1 MTTPNGTTARDFA
14 ARRRASQEA
23 ITADFLKF
31 IDEESLRE
39 AAQALDAARHEA
51 NHGTPTA
58 DTLMRVAEA
67 TIAASRILDAAAK
80 ACAAQAVDA
89 GNPLRDAARRLRI
102 GNATITQGD
111 DTVVSTPNDA
121 WWRQKASDN
130 DHDGLATDNIPVPET
145 PDLPQEQPSEAPGP
159 QERGEQGEQRDEHQE
174 PQAPTPQPT
183 SPNPHAF

>member
-23 ITADFLKF
+23 ITRDFLAF

-51 NHGTPTA
+51 NHGEPTA

-67 TIAASRILDAAAK
+67 TMAASRILDAAAK

-89 GNPLRDAARRLRI
+89 GNPLRDAARRLRV
-102 GNATITQGD
+102 GTATISQSD
-111 DTVVSTPNDA
+111 DTVVGAPDDA
-121 WWRQKASDN
+121 WWQQETSAGG
-130 DHDGLATDNIPVPET
+130 HDSLTTDNIPVPAT
-145 PDLPQEQPSEAPGP
+145 PDLPQEQPIEPTGHH
-159 QERGEQGEQRDEHQE
+159 EHEHQE
-174 PQAPTPQPT
+174 HEHQGHT
-183 SPNPHAF
+183 F

>member
-89 GNPLRDAARRLRI
+89 GNPLRDAARRLRV

-121 WWRQKASDN
+121 WWQTQPSDAE
-130 DHDGLATDNIPVPET
+130 HDDLVTDSVPA
-145 PDLPQEQPSEAPGP
+145 PDLPQGQ
-159 QERGEQGEQRDEHQE
+159 EHQE
-174 PQAPTPQPT
+174 
-183 SPNPHAF
+183 